1 MTACIN
7 HCSLKDTPSIAQ
19 ACAIT
24 FLGNASNILQQDAFL
39 DSWYQEDLGV
49 MSVTPVVSPFYLA
62 MLDTVASSNHSQYCS
77 KAVVK
82 TIRRLWG
89 NQKSITSDGIHQLIN
104 QTKHFLLK
112 RDSYL
117 VENKINSMIIGDK

>member
-1 MTACIN
+1 MA
-7 HCSLKDTPSIAQ
+7 
-19 ACAIT
+19 
-24 FLGNASNILQQDAFL
+24 
-39 DSWYQEDLGV
+39 
-49 MSVTPVVSPFYLA
+49 VTPIALPFGLAVS
-62 MLDTVASSNHSQYCS
+62 DGVASSNHSQHCS

-82 TIRRLWG
+82 AIRRLWG

-112 RDSYL
+112 HDSYL